1 MGATNRQWVKL
12 VPDPYFVC
20 QVKKASLGS
29 PRSLNRADMS
39 QMPTPANS
47 RAGAALWA
55 VIGLALGLA
64 ACSRPSPP
72 AEGPAPPSLAKA
84 DPLVQAVQP
93 TAKGVRVIVRYGR
106 PDIAGDSVRAAAG
119 VVRQIARAVQAGAAD
134 LPPTAT
140 VITVDLYG
148 VDVDKFGKRTPG
160 RFFES
165 DFDVEGLKALD
176 LKAKGPAAALNTAID
191 LRIDHAGID
200 PINAWCM
207 RYPHAGGEYCN
218 MAGD

>member
-1 MGATNRQWVKL
+1 
-12 VPDPYFVC
+12 
-20 QVKKASLGS
+20 
-29 PRSLNRADMS
+29 MS
-39 QMPTPANS
+39 HMHVGRFPPAVL
-47 RAGAALWA
+47 AAA
-55 VIGLALGLA
+55 VLALA
-64 ACSRPSPP
+64 ACGKPSAPP
-72 AEGPAPPSLAKA
+72 EGPTPTSLAKA

-93 TAKGVRVIVRYGR
+93 MPNGVRVIARYPD
-106 PDIAGDSVRAAAG
+106 PDIAGDSIRAASRVA
-119 VVRQIARAVQAGAAD
+119 RQIARAVQAGAAD
-134 LPPTAT
+134 LPPDAT
-140 VITVDLYG
+140 VITLDLYG

-165 DFDVEGLKALD
+165 DFHVED
-176 LKAKGPAAALNTAID
+176 LKAVDLKTKGPAGVLNVGYD